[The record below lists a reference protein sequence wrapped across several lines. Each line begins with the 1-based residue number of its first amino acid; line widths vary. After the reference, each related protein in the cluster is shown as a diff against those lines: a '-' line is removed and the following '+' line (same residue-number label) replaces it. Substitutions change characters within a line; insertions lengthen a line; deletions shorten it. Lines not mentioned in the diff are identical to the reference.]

1 MIIIKGEKIIMKV
14 LKYSIALLAM
24 LSLSYA
30 KEIESIR
37 DILGKIDLSKH
48 TNAQI
53 RMGYINQNN
62 KGSITEPDNDAFAI
76 GGHIHLST
84 DRKWGFKFEGEL
96 YTVQDL
102 GFSNNNPQKVNP
114 DFFDKEKSGF
124 SLLSQALIS
133 YKYKNSELK
142 IGRQLIDT
150 PHADS
155 DDIRMMPN
163 YFMGY
168 LFTNKDIENL
178 TLTLGKINQMAG
190 WENEKDSSKFV
201 KISDIFEVNEDTN
214 GIYLASAVYEKDNY
228 TLQTWYY
235 DIDEIADVFYL
246 EAGYEFSTD
255 FINYSL
261 GVQYDAANERGKKL
275 LGKIDSSTWGVSLEL
290 NCQNVT
296 ILTAYNEDNGDS
308 GAFESLGGGAFF
320 TSLEDQTIDAIEES
334 GKSWIAGSN
343 LKINDNFQIGAVYGK
358 FQADN
363 KENYDTSEIDIV
375 AEYSLKDKI
384 SISAV
389 YASIDDKTNN
399 NLDYDIFRIIANY
412 NF

>member
-1 MIIIKGEKIIMKV
+1 MKA
-14 LKYSIALLAM
+14 LKYKVALLAM

-30 KEIESIR
+30 KEIESVR
-37 DILGKIDLSKH
+37 DILGAMDLAKH
-48 TNAQI
+48 ADAQI
-53 RMGYINQNN
+53 RAGYINQNN
-62 KGSITEPDNDAFAI
+62 KGSLTEPDNDAFAI

-84 DRKWGFKFEGEL
+84 ERKWGFKLEGEL

-102 GFSNNNPQKVNP
+102 GLLNNDPNKVNP

-155 DDIRMMPN
+155 DDIRMIPN
-163 YFMGY
+163 YFMAY
-168 LFTNKDIENL
+168 LFTNKDIDNL

-190 WENEKDSSKFV
+190 WENGKDSSKFI
-201 KISDIFEVNEDTN
+201 KISDTFDVNEDTN

-246 EAGYEFSTD
+246 EAGYEFSAD
-255 FINYSL
+255 FINCSL
-261 GVQYDAANERGKKL
+261 GVQYDAANDRGKKL
-275 LGKIDSSTWGVSLEL
+275 LGEVDSSTWGVSLEL
-290 NCQNVT
+290 NYQNLT
-296 ILTAYNEDNGDS
+296 ILTAYNEDNGNS
-308 GAFESLGGGAFF
+308 GAFGSLGGGAFF

-334 GKSWIAGSN
+334 GKSWIVGSN
-343 LKINDNFQIGAVYGK
+343 LQINNNFQIGAVYGK

-363 KENYDTSEIDIV
+363 KENYNTSEIDIV

-384 SISAV
+384 SLSAV
-389 YASIDDKTNN
+389 YASIDDKTNS